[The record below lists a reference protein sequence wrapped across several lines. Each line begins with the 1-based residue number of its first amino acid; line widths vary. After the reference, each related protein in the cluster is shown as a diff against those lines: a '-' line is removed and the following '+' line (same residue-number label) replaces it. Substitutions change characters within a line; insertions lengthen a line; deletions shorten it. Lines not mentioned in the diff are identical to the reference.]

1 MDAGNLRLWQL
12 QPNLNYVFYFHAFPL
27 LTSAMATC
35 CKIHVSDTVC
45 SNHSRTSVSSHQ
57 PPWFSIP
64 ETRVRR
70 TNTHTHTH
78 ARVHPHPDTVTH
90 AQKLAC
96 THSSINYEYFS
107 ARKLLMLNT
116 ELCET
121 FETLHYICSSAS
133 FFLSLYLPIC
143 TFHVLSSGF
152 ASTIA
157 FGMSLH
163 PFSLSFSFVF
173 ETDSSAAEWLHF
185 NTNFRSSKKLR
196 KWFELLYD

>member
-1 MDAGNLRLWQL
+1 MHFHCWPVPWPHAVKYTCQTQCVQTTADHQFLHTNL
-12 QPNLNYVFYFHAFPL
+12 HG
-27 LTSAMATC
+27 SA
-35 CKIHVSDTVC
+35 
-45 SNHSRTSVSSHQ
+45 SSKRGLGGQ
-57 PPWFSIP
+57 I
-64 ETRVRR
+64 
-70 TNTHTHTH
+70 HTH
-78 ARVHPHPDTVTH
+78 ARMHPHPDTVTH

-121 FETLHYICSSAS
+121 FETLHYISSSAS
-133 FFLSLYLPIC
+133 FFLSLYLSIC

-152 ASTIA
+152 ASATA
-157 FGMSLH
+157 VGMSLY

-173 ETDSSAAEWLHF
+173 QTDSSAAEWLHF